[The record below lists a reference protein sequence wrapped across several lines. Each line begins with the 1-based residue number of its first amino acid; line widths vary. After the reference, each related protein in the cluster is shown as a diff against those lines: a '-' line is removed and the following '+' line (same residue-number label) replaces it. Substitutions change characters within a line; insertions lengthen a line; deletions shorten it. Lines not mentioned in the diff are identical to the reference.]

1 MFITFEGIEGSGK
14 STQIKMLKEAL
25 IAKDHEVIVLREP
38 GGTILGE
45 KVREAFLE
53 KTIEKISVET
63 ETFLLYASR
72 KHLDQNLL
80 KPSLASKKFVICDR
94 YYDATEAYQC
104 YGKGLSRE
112 FFQSLNKICNLSKPE
127 MTFYIDITSEISR
140 ERISNRERDRME
152 AEEIDF
158 FNKVREGYLKI
169 TEENIERI
177 YKINGI
183 DTIENIHKKIL
194 QLVGEKIGT
203 SLG

>member
-14 STQIKMLKEAL
+14 STQIKMLKDAL
-25 IAKDHEVIVLREP
+25 LVEGHEVIVLREP

-80 KPSLASKKFVICDR
+80 KPSLAAKKFVICDR

-104 YGKGLSRE
+104 YGKGLSHD
-112 FFQSLNKICNLSKPE
+112 FFKSLNKVVI
-127 MTFYIDITSEISR
+127 YQ
-140 ERISNRERDRME
+140 
-152 AEEIDF
+152 
-158 FNKVREGYLKI
+158 YLKVPSI
-169 TEENIERI
+169 LILRLKSRRREYQIGRGIEWKQKR
-177 YKINGI
+177 
-183 DTIENIHKKIL
+183 
-194 QLVGEKIGT
+194 
-203 SLG
+203 

>member
-14 STQIKMLKEAL
+14 STQIRMLKEAL
-25 IAKDHEVIVLREP
+25 LAKQHEVIVLREP

>member
-14 STQIKMLKEAL
+14 STQIRMLKEAL
-25 IAKDHEVIVLREP
+25 LAKQHEVIVLREP

-152 AEEIDF
+152 AEEVDF

>member
-14 STQIKMLKEAL
+14 STQIRMLKEAL
-25 IAKDHEVIVLREP
+25 LAKQHEVIVLREP

-127 MTFYIDITSEISR
+127 ITFYIDITSEISK

-152 AEEIDF
+152 AEEMDF

>member
-25 IAKDHEVIVLREP
+25 LAEGHEVIVLREP

-104 YGKGLSRE
+104 YGKGLSHD
-112 FFQSLNKICNLSKPE
+112 FFKSLNNVCNLSIPE
-127 MTFYIDITSEISR
+127 ITFYIDITSEISKD
-140 ERISNRERDRME
+140 RISNRERDRME

-169 TEENIERI
+169 AEENRERI
-177 YKINGI
+177 FKINGI
-183 DTIENIHKKIL
+183 DTIENIHKRIL
-194 QLVGEKIGT
+194 ELVGEKIGS

>member
-14 STQIKMLKEAL
+14 STQIRMLKEAL
-25 IAKDHEVIVLREP
+25 LAKQHEVIVLREP

-152 AEEIDF
+152 AEEVDF
-158 FNKVREGYLKI
+158 FNKVREGYQKI

>member
-25 IAKDHEVIVLREP
+25 LGKGHEVIVLREP

-80 KPSLASKKFVICDR
+80 KPSLAEKKFVICDR

-104 YGKGLSRE
+104 YGKGLS
-112 FFQSLNKICNLSKPE
+112 N
-127 MTFYIDITSEISR
+127 
-140 ERISNRERDRME
+140 
-152 AEEIDF
+152 DF
-158 FNKVREGYLKI
+158 FKYL
-169 TEENIERI
+169 
-177 YKINGI
+177 
-183 DTIENIHKKIL
+183 
-194 QLVGEKIGT
+194 V
-203 SLG
+203 

>member
-127 MTFYIDITSEISR
+127 ITFYIDITSEISK

-152 AEEIDF
+152 AEEVDF

>member
-152 AEEIDF
+152 AEEVDF
-158 FNKVREGYLKI
+158 FNKVREGYQKI

>member
-152 AEEIDF
+152 AEEVDF

-194 QLVGEKIGT
+194 ELVGEKIGT